1 MCRIFRHYIFE
12 VGGEKITIREGDELK
27 SKCRKMKKM
36 TKKTMKIEMEKTMR
50 MKKVRGGELYVRLR
64 VCKQE

>member
-1 MCRIFRHYIFE
+1 M
-12 VGGEKITIREGDELK
+12 K

-50 MKKVRGGELYVRLR
+50 VKKVRDGELHVGLR
-64 VCKQE
+64 VSKQE